1 MQIEGFDGTIGGARW
16 WARAF
21 CFSAL
26 LGAVVA
32 LLGPF
37 GSFYNNVALRL
48 IDWTTVFLL
57 QTILLGLLIPLMMRL
72 GIAAKLPRW
81 FTLGSALVLV
91 AVPGA
96 AVAESVTN
104 IFWGQH
110 VSTYRWYDWYLQT
123 LLLIVV
129 TTLLWGCF
137 EIARAPRKGGRES
150 VESSRHTSKG
160 DVICLQMEDHYV
172 RVHRMTGSTLELMAL
187 RDAIRRYG
195 NSDGL
200 QVHRGWWV
208 AADATR
214 GAERNARNWRLILR
228 NGLEVPIA
236 RNRINLARERGWLDR
251 G

>member
-1 MQIEGFDGTIGGARW
+1 MQIQGFDGAIGDARW

-37 GSFYNNVALRL
+37 GSFYNDVALRL

-57 QTILLGLLIPLMMRL
+57 QAILLGLLIPLMMRL
-72 GIAAKLPRW
+72 GTAAKLPRW
-81 FTLGSALVLV
+81 FTLGGALAIV
-91 AVPGA
+91 AIPGA
-96 AVAESVTN
+96 VIAATVTN

-123 LLLIVV
+123 LLLIAI
-129 TTLLWGCF
+129 TTLLWGSL
-137 EIARAPRKGGRES
+137 EIARAPRKGGLD
-150 VESSRHTSKG
+150 VESSHHAPTG

-195 NSDGL
+195 NPHGL

-208 AADATR
+208 AADAAR

-228 NGLEVPIA
+228 NGLEVPVA